1 MFIQQIF
8 LFVDDSTKKSDENQ
22 TPDSESAND
31 NTLEPLMLMDQLK
44 DWESRKNNI
53 IAYNIPESELVNNDD
68 IAADELRKFQ
78 QSIAKQYD
86 VKTDDNSVH
95 ELYRFGK
102 KQGLSRKP
110 RHIVVT
116 FQNSYLRNKFI
127 KIACKLKYT
136 PYSISFDRT
145 VEDRNLYKKSVK
157 RKKRN
162 AKWWPPGRIGT
173 QDLRSTMESKSCQ
186 DQISSTIKSY

>member
-31 NTLEPLMLMDQLK
+31 NTLEPLMLT

-68 IAADELRKFQ
+68 VAADKLRKFQ

-86 VKTDDNSVH
+86 VKTDDSS
-95 ELYRFGK
+95 Y
-102 KQGLSRKP
+102 
-110 RHIVVT
+110 IV
-116 FQNSYLRNKFI
+116 S
-127 KIACKLKYT
+127 A
-136 PYSISFDRT
+136 
-145 VEDRNLYKKSVK
+145 KSKDFLGSHV
-157 RKKRN
+157 
-162 AKWWPPGRIGT
+162 I
-173 QDLRSTMESKSCQ
+173 
-186 DQISSTIKSY
+186 

>member
-1 MFIQQIF
+1 METVLENTEDRNITTRNDLDKLNDRIDSRKKQMFIQQIF

-22 TPDSESAND
+22 TPHSESAND

-86 VKTDDNSVH
+86 VKTDDSS
-95 ELYRFGK
+95 Y
-102 KQGLSRKP
+102 
-110 RHIVVT
+110 IV
-116 FQNSYLRNKFI
+116 S
-127 KIACKLKYT
+127 A
-136 PYSISFDRT
+136 
-145 VEDRNLYKKSVK
+145 KSKDFLGSHV
-157 RKKRN
+157 
-162 AKWWPPGRIGT
+162 I
-173 QDLRSTMESKSCQ
+173 
-186 DQISSTIKSY
+186 